1 MEEVVGKIQEMQS
14 QQQGLATDDELRYI
28 G

>member
-1 MEEVVGKIQEMQS
+1 MEEVVGKIQEMQA
-14 QQQGLATDDELRYI
+14 QQAAIPDEELRYI